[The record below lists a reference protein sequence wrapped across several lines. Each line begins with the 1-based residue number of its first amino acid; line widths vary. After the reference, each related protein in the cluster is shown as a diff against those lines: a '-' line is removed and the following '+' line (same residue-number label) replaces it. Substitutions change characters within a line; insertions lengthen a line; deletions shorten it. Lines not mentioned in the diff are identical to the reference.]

1 MKQVSEFWHQQAAQG
16 GTPRL
21 VVEAWLGAE
30 QLATLPI
37 VAGSWRVENDSE
49 TTTPGS
55 VSLQVPN
62 TPEWRPAEPGHP
74 LADYG
79 QQLRCSVGWD
89 RADGTAE
96 LVPLAVLR
104 LAKAQ
109 PAGDTIT
116 VTGEGLLKTV
126 EDAQFLYPFSGSG
139 ARAALVETLLQG
151 ILPVI
156 VDDDVPARTAPACF
170 EERERLK
177 VLLDVVESW
186 PARLWI
192 DEQGTARVS
201 VQWDDLTPG
210 DPVAAIDVIQR
221 HGVTLDRDTP
231 GPNAYRV
238 STIPE
243 GDTEAL
249 WSVATINSG
258 PMAYG
263 GPYGY
268 RIGHYSSPLLP
279 NNRTALY
286 EVAVRMCERSARR
299 TDAITIQTPPRY
311 ELEIGDLVTVNAPAA
326 DLTNVLG
333 RITGW
338 AHTAQGSQF
347 KIANL
352 GKV

>member
-1 MKQVSEFWHQQAAQG
+1 MIQVSEFWHTQTTQG

-21 VVEAWLGAE
+21 VVESWLGAE

-37 VAGSWRVENDSE
+37 VAGSWRVEHDSE
-49 TTTPGS
+49 TTTPGA
-55 VSLQVPN
+55 VSFQVPN
-62 TPEWRPAEPGHP
+62 TPDWRPTEPGHP

-79 QQLRCSVGWD
+79 QQLRCSIGWD

-104 LAKAQ
+104 LAKAT

-126 EDAQFLYPFSGSG
+126 EDAKFLYPFSGSG
-139 ARAALVETLLQG
+139 SRVDLVNRLLQG
-151 ILPVI
+151 ILPVVI
-156 VDDDVPARTAPACF
+156 EVPQASAPACF
-170 EERERLK
+170 EEQDRLK
-177 VLLDVVESW
+177 VLLDVVDSW
-186 PARLWI
+186 PARLWV
-192 DEQGTARVS
+192 DDQGTARVS
-201 VQWDDLTPG
+201 PTWDDAIPG
-210 DPVAAIDVIQR
+210 DPVASIEIIQR

-249 WSVATINSG
+249 WSVATINDG
-258 PMAYG
+258 PMTYG

-268 RIGHYSSPLLP
+268 RVGYYSSPLLP
-279 NNRTALY
+279 NNRTSLF
-286 EVAVRMCERSARR
+286 EVATRMCQRSRRR
-299 TDAITIQTPPRY
+299 TDAITVQTPPRY
-311 ELEIGDLVTVNAPAA
+311 ELEIGDVVRLDAPAA

-347 KIANL
+347 KIAKL
-352 GKV
+352 GA